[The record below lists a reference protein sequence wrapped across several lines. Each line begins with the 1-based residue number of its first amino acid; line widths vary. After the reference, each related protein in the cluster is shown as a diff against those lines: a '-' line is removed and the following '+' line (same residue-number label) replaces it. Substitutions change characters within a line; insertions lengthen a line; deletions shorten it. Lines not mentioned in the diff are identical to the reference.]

1 MSGLPMSR
9 SAIDLGAVHHVL
21 AVKLSSFGDIVHVT
35 PCLRALRQA
44 CPAAE
49 ILVVLDRT
57 WAPLLREDPHI
68 NGVIEADPT
77 RRSFLSSWIGARRRL
92 AARPGARFDLA
103 IDFQGLRRSAAWIYA
118 SGARWRTGRGGVRPG
133 WQVTIRPDLEQ
144 HAVRV
149 CANIAECLGIAV
161 PDLEPRLF
169 TSPEADRAVEQALHA
184 AGAPPRGFVLAN
196 PFGTWRSKMWP
207 IERWAALIAR
217 IRDELAVP
225 VVIAGGPGEQDDAAH
240 LVARLAAPA
249 PSLAGKT
256 TLEQALCLYR
266 RAVLAISG
274 DTGPMHAAAAVGTP
288 VVALFGPTWPERTGP
303 WGAAHRV
310 IQLSRAPSHHAYRD
324 EESRRHIEAIDVDTV
339 LDAVA
344 ALYDQVRR
352 DAARASV
359 ASIRGT

>member
-1 MSGLPMSR
+1 MSR
-9 SAIDLGAVHHVL
+9 SAIGLGAVHHVL

-35 PCLRALRQA
+35 PCLRALRHA
-44 CPAAE
+44 CPTAE
-49 ILVVLDRT
+49 ILVAVDRT
-57 WAPLLREDPHI
+57 WAPMLRQDPHI
-68 NGVIEADPT
+68 DGVIEADPT
-77 RRSFLSSWIGARRRL
+77 RRSFLSSWIDARRRL
-92 AARPGARFDLA
+92 AAWSHTPFDLA

-133 WQVTIRPDLEQ
+133 WQATIRPDLDR

-149 CANIAECLGIAV
+149 CAQIAEHLGIAV

-169 TSPEADRAVEQALHA
+169 TSPQADRAIEQALHV

-196 PFGTWRSKMWP
+196 PFGTWRSKTWP
-207 IERWAALIAR
+207 TKSWAALITR
-217 IRDELAVP
+217 IREQLALP
-225 VVIAGGPGEQDDAAH
+225 VVIAGGPGEQEKAAH
-240 LVARLAAPA
+240 LVARLAAPI

-256 TLEQALCLYR
+256 ALDQALCLYR

-274 DTGPMHAAAAVGTP
+274 DSGPMHAAAAVGTP
-288 VVALFGPTWPERTGP
+288 VIALFGPTWPERTGP

-310 IQLSRAPSHHAYRD
+310 IQLSRAASHHAYRD

-344 ALYDQVRR
+344 ALHHQVQR
-352 DAARASV
+352 DATRARAT
-359 ASIRGT
+359 SIPGA

>member
-1 MSGLPMSR
+1 MSR

-35 PCLRALRQA
+35 PCLRALRHA

-77 RRSFLSSWIGARRRL
+77 RRSFLSLDRRR
-92 AARPGARFDLA
+92 AAGWRRDPDRASIWRSTSKVCGAAPRGFTPAVPAGEPVAAAYGQDGKSPFA
-103 IDFQGLRRSAAWIYA
+103 PTSSNTQG
-118 SGARWRTGRGGVRPG
+118 
-133 WQVTIRPDLEQ
+133 
-144 HAVRV
+144 V
-149 CANIAECLGIAV
+149 CAYIAECLGIAV

-169 TSPEADRAVEQALHA
+169 TSPEADRAIEQALHA
-184 AGAPPRGFVLAN
+184 AGAPLRGFVLAN

-249 PSLAGKT
+249 PSLAGRRRSNRRSACIA
-256 TLEQALCLYR
+256 EPCLPSAATPARCMPRRRRHPSR
-266 RAVLAISG
+266 RALRPNLA
-274 DTGPMHAAAAVGTP
+274 
-288 VVALFGPTWPERTGP
+288 R
-303 WGAAHRV
+303 AHRPV
-310 IQLSRAPSHHAYRD
+310 GCRPPGHPAVPRALPSRLP
-324 EESRRHIEAIDVDTV
+324 
-339 LDAVA
+339 
-344 ALYDQVRR
+344 
-352 DAARASV
+352 
-359 ASIRGT
+359 

>member
-1 MSGLPMSR
+1 MSR
-9 SAIDLGAVHHVL
+9 GAIGLGAVHRVL

-35 PCLRALRQA
+35 PCLRALRHA
-44 CPAAE
+44 CPTAE
-49 ILVVLDRT
+49 ILAVLDRT

-77 RRSFLSSWIGARRRL
+77 RHSFLSSWIDARHRL
-92 AARPGARFDLA
+92 AARSGARFDLA
-103 IDFQGLRRSAAWIYA
+103 IDFQGLRRSAAWVYA

-133 WQVTIRPDLEQ
+133 WQVTIRPDLDQ
-144 HAVRV
+144 HAVQV
-149 CANIAECLGIAV
+149 CAQIAEHLGIAV

-169 TSPEADRAVEQALHA
+169 TSSEADRAVEHALAA

-207 IERWAALIAR
+207 IERWAALITR
-217 IRDELAVP
+217 IRDELAMP
-225 VVIAGGPGEQDDAAH
+225 VVIAGGPGEQDDAAR
-240 LVARLAAPA
+240 LVARVGAPV

-256 TLEQALCLYR
+256 TLDRALCLYR
-266 RAVLAISG
+266 RALLAIGVDSG
-274 DTGPMHAAAAVGTP
+274 PLHAAAALGTP

-303 WGAAHRV
+303 WGTRHQV
-310 IQLSRAPSHHAYRD
+310 IQRSRPASHQAYRD
-324 EESRRHIEAIDVDTV
+324 EASRRHLEAIDVDTV

-344 ALYDQVRR
+344 ALHDQVRR
-352 DAARASV
+352 DATRASV